1 MSVLTR
7 SQKRQREGDVAW
19 NFLPNTAKLLI
30 IQFLS
35 LPDLKNVLLA
45 SKSWASVALNP
56 KLWSSYCIVAK
67 SQKDLVD
74 AVNVSRYKFITKLRL
89 VDSWFL
95 DRGNCNLLPAIIARI
110 DELNLDYTSPDKK
123 SLLELM
129 ELMSPEHKNRL
140 HVITEAKNR
149 LEELGERRERK
160 QEQLSELTRKQREQ
174 VSELERKHEL
184 ITDGNEKQWLI
195 ECNDLLIECNDLLIK
210 CDYLLTSRLTDF
222 REILKLVRE
231 EKKIQRKY
239 VQINRNILKLH
250 LSKILERIAEPTSA
264 VRVLRLSDNPNSLVE
279 QFYMGPALKRLE
291 VCSYP
296 SPGGLY
302 HIYISR
308 GDGEEGFN

>member
-95 DRGNCNLLPAIIARI
+95 DRGNCNLLPAIVARM

-129 ELMSPEHKNRL
+129 ELMSPEHKILCSCKNRL
-140 HVITEAKNR
+140 NVITEAKNR
-149 LEELGERRERK
+149 LEELDERRERELK
-160 QEQLSELTRKQREQ
+160 QLSELMKDE
-174 VSELERKHEL
+174 
-184 ITDGNEKQWLI
+184 NEKQQRI
-195 ECNDLLIECNDLLIK
+195 ECLLKISDLLTLRITDSKEMI
-210 CDYLLTSRLTDF
+210 RLVT
-222 REILKLVRE
+222 E
-231 EKKIQRKY
+231 ENKIQREY
-239 VQINRNILKLH
+239 VRINLDILELQV
-250 LSKILERIAEPTSA
+250 SKIMERIAEPTSA
-264 VRVLRLSDNPNSLVE
+264 VRVLRLSTNPYSLVQ

-296 SPGGLY
+296 S
-302 HIYISR
+302 
-308 GDGEEGFN
+308 